1 MTFDMTFEAI
11 AHIESCYPERFGIPR
26 QAGLVPS
33 APADIVFAATEFN
46 KLAVRGLEQC
56 SHLWVVFIFHDQP
69 FKTAKPLV
77 QPPRLGGRK
86 TMGVYATRSPNR
98 PNPIGLSVVE
108 LVGITTVKRT
118 LRLRVR
124 GGDFLDGTPVLDIK
138 PYIPYADA
146 IATATTWAAAAETR
160 LPVRW
165 SDSAI
170 ATLYHSYADES
181 AQAAIQCLIAETIA
195 QDPRPAHERGKDG
208 NPGQE
213 WNLQV
218 QEFSVFWTVA
228 QQQAIIT
235 RLVKKIKVKELG
247 RSRQNPLG

>member
-1 MTFDMTFEAI
+1 MTDPEPPPEAVTFEAI
-11 AHIESCYPERFGIPR
+11 AHIQSCYPERFGIPR

-33 APADIVFAATEFN
+33 AQADIVFAATEFN
-46 KLAVRGLEQC
+46 KLALRGLEQC

-69 FKTAKPLV
+69 FKAAKPLV

-108 LVGITTVKRT
+108 LVNITTVKRT
-118 LRLRVR
+118 VRLQVR

-138 PYIPYADA
+138 PYLPYADA
-146 IATATTWAAAAETR
+146 IATATTWASNPETL

-165 SDSAI
+165 SEGAI
-170 ATLYHSYADES
+170 ATLRDHAHAST
-181 AQAAIQCLIAETIA
+181 QAVIQRLIEETIA

-208 NPGQE
+208 KPGQE

-218 QEFSVFWTVA
+218 QEFSVFWAVD
-228 QQQAIIT
+228 QQQAMIT
-235 RLVKKIKVKELG
+235 HLVK
-247 RSRQNPLG
+247 RPN